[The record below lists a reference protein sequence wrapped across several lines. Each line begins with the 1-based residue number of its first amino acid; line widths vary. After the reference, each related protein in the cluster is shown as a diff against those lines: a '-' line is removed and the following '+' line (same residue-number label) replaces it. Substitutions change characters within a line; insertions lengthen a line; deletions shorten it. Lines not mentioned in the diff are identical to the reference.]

1 MKHHA
6 NRIAPQHAST
16 PGATRS
22 RLLSSS
28 NADIPDD
35 LLQEAA
41 RRLSILALLTGVL
54 WTVGTILY
62 HIAWPLANPGK
73 SMPLFSVGDGLAVSG
88 AIVSYGLWLFTRGN
102 KERPDVILNLGLAF
116 VVVTAVVHGLMIH
129 WGMSSLAAIVPQIS
143 WV

>member
-1 MKHHA
+1 MGHKVARQQQPGMMHHA
-6 NRIAPQHAST
+6 QRIAPQHSST
-16 PGATRS
+16 PGTRS

-54 WTVGTILY
+54 WTVGTLLY

-73 SMPLFSVGDGLAVSG
+73 SLPIFSIPDGLAVSG
-88 AIVSYGLWLFTRGN
+88 AIGSFALWHFTRGN
-102 KERPDVILNLGLAF
+102 EKRPDVILNLGLGFVAF
-116 VVVTAVVHGLMIH
+116 TAL
-129 WGMSSLAAIVPQIS
+129 
-143 WV
+143 